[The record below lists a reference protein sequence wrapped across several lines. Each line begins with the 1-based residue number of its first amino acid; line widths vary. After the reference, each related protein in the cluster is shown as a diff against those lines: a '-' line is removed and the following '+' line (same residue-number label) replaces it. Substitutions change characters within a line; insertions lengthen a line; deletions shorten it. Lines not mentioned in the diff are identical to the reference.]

1 MSGHSKWSQIKRQKA
16 VKDAK
21 KGAAYATSARDIMV
35 AVKLGGPD
43 PAGNFRLRT
52 AIDRAKAAGLPNDNI
67 QRAIEKGSGGGE
79 SDAMEAIAYEGYGPG
94 GTALYIEA
102 LTDNRHRTAG
112 DIRSYF
118 NKYAGNLGADG
129 CVAWIFEEKGLIR
142 ILKTAIEEDS
152 AFEKAIEAGA
162 CDFDAS
168 ADDACYEVT
177 TAPDALNAV
186 CLALSQAGVAIASAE
201 TTRAPQTSVVVQDP
215 LHAKQLLKLLDAI
228 ESHDDVQTVYANCE
242 IDEALLESLGR

>member
-1 MSGHSKWSQIKRQKA
+1 MAGHSKWSQIKRQKA

-21 KGAAYATSARDIMV
+21 KGAAYASSARDIMV
-35 AVKLGGPD
+35 AVKLAGPD

-52 AIDRAKAAGLPNDNI
+52 AIEHAKAAGLPNENI
-67 QRAIEKGSGGGE
+67 QRAIDKGAGIGGG
-79 SDAMEAIAYEGYGPG
+79 DQMEALSYEGYGPG
-94 GTALYIEA
+94 GTAIFIEA

-142 ILKTAIEEDS
+142 LAKQGLNDDL

-162 CDFDAS
+162 SDFS
-168 ADDACYEVT
+168 AEANDDCYLLT
-177 TAPDALNAV
+177 TAPDALNTV
-186 CLALSQAGVAIASAE
+186 CLALSQAGLTIASAE
-201 TTRAPQTSVVVQDP
+201 TTRVPQTTVAIAELDQAKP
-215 LHAKQLLKLLDAI
+215 LLRLLDTI
-228 ESHDDVQTVYANCE
+228 EAHDDVQAVYANCE
-242 IDEALLESLGR
+242 IDDALLDALGR